1 MWDQCNSFFLKN
13 LPHHSLEEIRNMA
26 LVTFCPGCNVAFRVN
41 ATQLQTH
48 SGDVRCGRCQ
58 QIFNGFST
66 LITVSESAIISSQNI
81 SVESNIA
88 QEAAIEPVLPDLPVP
103 SRLTT
108 QPEQLTQNLQH
119 IQQDS
124 LPSLQPP
131 CQSHS
136 SIDLETPLTQ
146 SDSPVVVDLTSQQ
159 TAFQTNLTLTDS
171 NNHNETTEPSPDSL
185 LDDNERSVSK
195 WSQVSL
201 SFANVILLML
211 LATQITYHYRTEL
224 TIIAPE
230 SRPMLERYCM
240 LLGCFVP
247 YPQQIEQLGI
257 ETSDLQRSETQQ
269 PSISTLYAVIR
280 NHAPFPQ
287 ALPLLQLSLL
297 DANDQLTANRVF
309 TPHEYLLNENQTLQ
323 FIEANDDLE
332 IRLDFDSNQI
342 DAFGYRLSLLYL

>member
-1 MWDQCNSFFLKN
+1 
-13 LPHHSLEEIRNMA
+13 MA

-41 ATQLQTH
+41 ASQLQMH

-66 LITVSESAIISSQNI
+66 LITVSESAIVSSQNVSLES
-81 SVESNIA
+81 SVA
-88 QEAAIEPVLPDLPVP
+88 QNAVEPALPDLPVP
-103 SRLTT
+103 SGLTV
-108 QPEQLTQNLQH
+108 QSEQLTQNLQYT
-119 IQQDS
+119 QQNS
-124 LPSLQPP
+124 LSSLQLQPQP
-131 CQSHS
+131 HS

-146 SDSPVVVDLTSQQ
+146 SDSPVAVDLTSQQ
-159 TAFQTNLTLTDS
+159 AAPQTNLALTDS
-171 NNHNETTEPSPDSL
+171 NNHNETTEPLPDSL
-185 LDDNERSVSK
+185 LDDNERPVSK

-201 SFANVILLML
+201 SFANIMLLML
-211 LATQITYHYRTEL
+211 LAVQITYHYRTEL

-230 SRPMLERYCM
+230 SRPMLEHYCM
-240 LLGCFVP
+240 LLGCSVP

-257 ETSDLQRSETQQ
+257 ETSDLQRSEAQQ

-297 DANDQLTANRVF
+297 DAKDQLTANRVF
-309 TPHEYLLNENQTLQ
+309 APHEYLPNENQTLQ

-332 IRLDFDSNQI
+332 IRLDFDSNQL
-342 DAFGYRLSLLYL
+342 DAFGYRLSLIYL

>member
-1 MWDQCNSFFLKN
+1 
-13 LPHHSLEEIRNMA
+13 MA

-81 SVESNIA
+81 SVESNVA
-88 QEAAIEPVLPDLPVP
+88 QEAAIEPTLSDLPV
-103 SRLTT
+103 SSGLTT
-108 QPEQLTQNLQH
+108 QSEPLTQHLQY

-131 CQSHS
+131 CQPHS
-136 SIDLETPLTQ
+136 SINLETPLTQ
-146 SDSPVVVDLTSQQ
+146 SNSPVAVDLTSQK
-159 TAFQTNLTLTDS
+159 TAFQANLTLTDS
-171 NNHNETTEPSPDSL
+171 NNHNETTEPSPDDSL

-195 WSQVSL
+195 WPQVSL
-201 SFANVILLML
+201 GFANAILLML
-211 LATQITYHYRTEL
+211 LAAQITYHYRTEL

-257 ETSDLQRSETQQ
+257 ETSDLQKSETQQ

-297 DANDQLTANRVF
+297 DAKDQLTANRVF
-309 TPHEYLLNENQTLQ
+309 APHEYLLNENQTLQ